1 MWCAVSLKGSNKL
14 VRSGED
20 KSFVLWLTGL
30 PGAGKTTLADRVYD
44 CIAMNG
50 QRAEKLDGDMVRSLF
65 PSTGFGKADRDA
77 HIKRVG
83 FLASLLEKHGVIVI
97 ASFVSPYRQAR
108 QFVRDQCRDFV
119 EVYVSA
125 SIEECERRDPKGL
138 YKKARAWEIKD
149 FTGVDDPYEAPE
161 NPKVLVDTTQTS
173 ADQNAQQVLLH
184 LEKEGYIE
192 KL

>member
-1 MWCAVSLKGSNKL
+1 M
-14 VRSGED
+14 RSGED

-138 YKKARAWEIKD
+138 YKKARAGEIKN
-149 FTGVDDPYEAPE
+149 FTGVDDPYEEPFTPE
-161 NPKVLVDTTQTS
+161 LIVDTESQTVEES
-173 ADQNAQQVLLH
+173 VSTILDYLKKYVGEGVVL
-184 LEKEGYIE
+184 G
-192 KL
+192 